1 MNEADKKKIEVLG
14 RLKKVFE
21 STGISSRAFSKSIG
35 LKPTSFHKVLTGA
48 AGLTTPLANS
58 IELNHGYRSDW
69 LLSGKGNMKV
79 NKNNHLSPLERCF
92 LEVSRSS
99 IQKWHLLEILIIE
112 KITNKISAQFWGNL
126 RNESNLESGDERRKI
141 AYKNLEKISELFRE
155 LREEEKACLECQDQ
169 IGQKIFAHLTQALLL
184 ASYYGKEWDNLKNHS
199 EEYNA
204 LQADG
209 NINDFEKLLAY
220 INNLLSVIDS

>member
-1 MNEADKKKIEVLG
+1 MNEADQKKIEVLG

-112 KITNKISAQFWGNL
+112 KITNKISDQFWGNL

-184 ASYYGKEWDNLKNHS
+184 ASYYGKEWDNIKNYS